1 MKNKHII
8 STPETDD
15 DPFLRDAQE
24 GWSQFPHAGSRWW
37 KKRLSFSFFLFG
49 KSWAWMPA
57 AGKLAVGTFA
67 SVAIITVAAI
77 TIPFSN
83 NKTTEP
89 QMVSQSQQQSQT
101 TSNELSKNEVQ
112 EEGNETIDKKTS
124 VTMEDIEGARKT
136 NSSTDLS
143 SGEKQDDI
151 IFASADD
158 EDKNFDIPTGSAN
171 KPTRIETKCTT
182 IGDTKEGSYE
192 SALPFVWVDQYRI
205 LDYDALDTKQ
215 EVPSKKEFEK
225 GLDARF
231 SNHSEEATVDE
242 SVVIDTIPYKTFVE
256 GAIVKLKYGNYDEAE
271 YQFKQ
276 LLVQSPKDENAIFYL
291 GLCAFKK
298 GDYSKALVYFSQA
311 MNCSYK
317 AFSADAQWYSAR
329 SLLLK
334 GDKESA
340 KVLLKKI
347 AKEKGFYYRDARDLL
362 KTEFGE

>member
-67 SVAIITVAAI
+67 SVAIITVAAV

-101 TSNELSKNEVQ
+101 TSKDQTKESTA
-112 EEGNETIDKKTS
+112 EEQRNINDEQPASTL
-124 VTMEDIEGARKT
+124 EDIEGAQKT
-136 NSSTDLS
+136 KTITELS

-151 IFASADD
+151 IFTSADD
-158 EDKNFDIPTGSAN
+158 EDKNFDSPIGNTNIPA
-171 KPTRIETKCTT
+171 RIETMSTT
-182 IGDTKEGSYE
+182 LDDATTGSYE

-215 EVPSKKEFEK
+215 ESASKKEFEK

-231 SNHSEEATVDE
+231 SNHSEKATFEE
-242 SVVIDTIPYKTFVE
+242 SVVIDTIPYKTFVG
-256 GAIVKLKYGNYDEAE
+256 GAIIKLKYGNYDEAE

-298 GDYSKALVYFSQA
+298 GDYSKALVYFNQA

-340 KVLLKKI
+340 KTLLKKI